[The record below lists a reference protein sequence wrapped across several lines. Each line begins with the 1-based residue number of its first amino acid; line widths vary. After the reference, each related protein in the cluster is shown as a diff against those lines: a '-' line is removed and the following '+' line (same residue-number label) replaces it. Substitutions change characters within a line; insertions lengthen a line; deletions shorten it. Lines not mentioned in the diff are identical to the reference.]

1 MQGDRPFPGADLAL
15 AEQEAHDLARILYA
29 EHFSTPF
36 DDAGPYVGEVYVRR
50 AMGELARRRDAVKA
64 ERAACLGDIEHEVGA
79 NGMVVLTL
87 MLRVTGGS
95 AGQVDELARR
105 LLDLGLIQA
114 VVDEH
119 ELDDLPV
126 MSVKH
131 SSHAVK

>member
-1 MQGDRPFPGADLAL
+1 MNNPKLPGANLAL
-15 AEQEAHDLARILYA
+15 AEHDHYA
-29 EHFSTPF
+29 EHYSTPL
-36 DDAGPYVGEVYVRR
+36 DDVGPD
-50 AMGELARRRDAVKA
+50 MGEA
-64 ERAACLGDIEHEVGA
+64 EHEVGA

-114 VVDEH
+114 VVDDH